1 MGNLDVNRFGTRFT
15 LYNAN
20 DASVIINTTSSLS
33 EFYMQWNQTSHSAQ
47 ASGFNLAAI
56 VKQLR
61 TIGTNLLND
70 EHSQSHAGGR
80 SFVALV
86 VPQLSPVNEV
96 DNNFVLEQLVTLR
109 ENQPDLKLLFWSGG
123 SVGRFQGF
131 VTDQR
136 RDLFELRV
144 SSGGGGAEASQQV
157 LANTLPVIQ
166 RIQSGRVKTFR
177 SI

>member
-1 MGNLDVNRFGTRFT
+1 
-15 LYNAN
+15 
-20 DASVIINTTSSLS
+20 
-33 EFYMQWNQTSHSAQ
+33 MQWNQTSHSAQ
-47 ASGFNLAAI
+47 ASGLNLAAI

-61 TIGTNLLND
+61 IIGTNLLNE
-70 EHSQSHAGGR
+70 EHSQSKAGGR

-96 DNNFVLEQLVTLR
+96 DNNFVLEQLVSLR
-109 ENQPDLKLLFWSGG
+109 ENQPDLKLFFWSGG
-123 SVGRFQGF
+123 AVGRFQSF

-136 RDLFELRV
+136 RDLFELKV
-144 SSGGGGAEASQQV
+144 SSGGGAEASQQV
-157 LANTLPVIQ
+157 LANALPVIQ